1 MNPQNSD
8 AEVSPRQAGV
18 SPMPH
23 HGGSVV
29 AKVVAVVVFLA
40 LILIGTYFARISGP
54 AILGYIIGA
63 AAFIVAPMIWR
74 AGGD

>member
-1 MNPQNSD
+1 MDPQNSD
-8 AEVSPRQAGV
+8 AEASPRWAGV
-18 SPMPH
+18 SPTPH
-23 HGGSVV
+23 HDGSVV
-29 AKVVAVVVFLA
+29 AKAVAVVVFLA

-63 AAFIVAPMIWR
+63 AAFIIAPMIWR